1 MIHYYGLYARHQAKK
16 LKRIVEG
23 LVRCFNQEGWEA
35 EQEKL
40 LAEILSFPT
49 TYRERVDLKSSSPKG
64 KELYLTFCVFF
75 CIFMGND

>member
-16 LKRIVEG
+16 LKRIVED
-23 LVRCFNQEGWEA
+23 LIRCFNQKGREA

-49 TYRERVDLKSSSPKG
+49 TYRERVK
-64 KELYLTFCVFF
+64 LTFNKDP
-75 CIFMGND
+75 CIFLSVERGW